1 MLIKA
6 NESKLLFFTINKA
19 CMHILLFHGGSDEVT
34 LFQPPA
40 QVHVKHTGVK
50 WYVSWNCGILNMVF
64 DKIGDS

>member
-1 MLIKA
+1 
-6 NESKLLFFTINKA
+6 
-19 CMHILLFHGGSDEVT
+19 MHILLFHGGSDEVT